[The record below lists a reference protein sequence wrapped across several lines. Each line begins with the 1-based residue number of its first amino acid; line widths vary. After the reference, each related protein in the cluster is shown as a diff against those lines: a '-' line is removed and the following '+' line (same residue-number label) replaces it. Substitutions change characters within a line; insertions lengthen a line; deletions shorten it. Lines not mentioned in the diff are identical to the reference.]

1 MMKNRSSVASY
12 LLRLEDKGFKFSDDQ
27 IAFIYFGQR
36 STDAS
41 DHLVTAAIEITLK
54 AQKTFDGSF
63 YLSLLERLKEKK
75 ITSRNMAL
83 EFAKERGIM
92 G

>member
-1 MMKNRSSVASY
+1 MENHSSVANY
-12 LLRLEDKGFKFSDDQ
+12 LLQLDDKGFKFSDDM

-41 DHLVTAAIEITLK
+41 DHLVMAAIEITLK
-54 AQKTFDGSF
+54 AQKEFDGSF

-75 ITSRNMAL
+75 ITSRKVAL
-83 EFAKERGIM
+83 QFAKEVNVLDI
-92 G
+92 